1 MDLPT
6 VALHA
11 DDHLALTRD
20 LAAPLHPSTTFRYP
34 SDPADLV
41 PANEQSIYDYS
52 TDDKGKPKYIYSR
65 LTAPTLTRTEAVLS
79 GVMDAP
85 TVLYSSGLAAAHAL
99 LAYLKPKRILI
110 GEGGYHG
117 VHALIEQLARLSP
130 GSFQKV
136 GLDAEEIGPDDIVWV
151 ENPLNPYGTII
162 DLAQLAETAH
172 AVRAKICVDM
182 TFAPPPMSSTPY
194 IWDELK
200 LDFVM
205 HSCTKYF
212 GGHSDLLSGS
222 VSTRDEG
229 AHKAL
234 LTERTF
240 WGSTPGSMEQW
251 LLLRSLRTLD
261 MRVRQQSTTA
271 TILARKLAELTAS
284 STSPIQTVH
293 HASLQPPSLTASLF
307 PSGLYPACF
316 AIVLRNGD
324 LAKGLPSK
332 LKVFNHCT
340 SLGGVESC
348 VEWRAMSDASCDPGL
363 VRISVGVEASGDL
376 VKDFVQGLEALDN
389 DAAT

>member
-6 VALHA
+6 LALHA

-20 LAAPLHPSTTFRYP
+20 LAPPLHPSTTFRYP
-34 SDPADLV
+34 SDPADLI
-41 PANEQSIYDYS
+41 PASEQSIYENS

-79 GVMDAP
+79 GIMDAP
-85 TVLYSSGLAAAHAL
+85 TVLYSSGLAAAHAVL
-99 LAYLKPKRILI
+99 TFLKPKRILI

-130 GSFQKV
+130 GSFQKD
-136 GLDAEEIGPDDIVWV
+136 GIDADIGPDDIVWV
-151 ENPLNPYGTII
+151 ENPLNPYGTIN
-162 DLAQLAETAH
+162 DLALLSQKAH
-172 AVRAKICVDM
+172 SIGAKICVDM
-182 TFAPPPMSSTPY
+182 TFAPPPMSSTSH
-194 IWDELK
+194 IWDELE

-222 VSTRDEG
+222 VSTRDEE

-271 TILARKLAELTAS
+271 TILAQKLFELAAS
-284 STSPIQTVH
+284 STSPIQSVH
-293 HASLQPPSLTASLF
+293 HASLQPASLTASLF

-316 AIVLRNGD
+316 AIVLRTGD
-324 LAKGLPSK
+324 LAKRFPSK

-348 VEWRAMSDASCDPGL
+348 VEWRAMSDATCDPGL
-363 VRISVGVEASGDL
+363 VRISVGVEASEDL
-376 VKDFVQGLEALDN
+376 VRDFVQGLEALDKEV
-389 DAAT
+389 TT